1 MGGISELS
9 NSLLVMWHFCCCGSY
24 AYFSNFDSTSGN
36 FLCFWII
43 GAITLVLV
51 LSQLS
56 LISFPRT
63 KKAHVVCWPLQA
75 VKHLHSCL
83 FIPLSGTRES
93 IGGAKVRKKKSEKSF
108 QAMIA
113 LEDSPHPVIHLPRFI
128 LMSIVLYDAKYCIG
142 QFGSVVLLVS
152 SPNILCTLSLL
163 TGDLDGKKE
172 TLRLCCS
179 AIPKTFLCYQLF

>member
-1 MGGISELS
+1 
-9 NSLLVMWHFCCCGSY
+9 MWCVDPCK
-24 AYFSNFDSTSGN
+24 
-36 FLCFWII
+36 
-43 GAITLVLV
+43 
-51 LSQLS
+51 QLS
-56 LISFPRT
+56 IYT
-63 KKAHVVCWPLQA
+63 AT
-75 VKHLHSCL
+75 CL
-83 FIPLSGTRES
+83 FLSVDKGEHRRSKSEE
-93 IGGAKVRKKKSEKSF
+93 KKQSEKSF
-108 QAMIA
+108 QAIIA